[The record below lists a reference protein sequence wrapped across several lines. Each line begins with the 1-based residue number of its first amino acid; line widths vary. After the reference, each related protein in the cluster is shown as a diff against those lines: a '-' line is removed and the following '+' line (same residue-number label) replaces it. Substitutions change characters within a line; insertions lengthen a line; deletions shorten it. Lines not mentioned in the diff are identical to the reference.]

1 MRMLAAVV
9 VACAVLAGTVGG
21 FAPPAAAQPP
31 PGPPPVPVPETSPD
45 TPALMFVDEPAILD
59 VRPMSPQAW
68 SRTADEHAVRLH
80 FTSGI
85 PECYGVTADVRE
97 TDDDVVV
104 DLRTGTM
111 PQAAGRACIAIAV
124 SGGLDVPLQQPLGD
138 RRVLSAT

>member
-1 MRMLAAVV
+1 RRLRVP
-9 VACAVLAGTVGG
+9 GG
-21 FAPPAAAQPP
+21 RAAA

-45 TPALMFVDEPAILD
+45 TPALMFVDEPSILD

-68 SRTADEHAVRLH
+68 SRTADERVVRLH

-85 PECYGVTADVRE
+85 PECYGVTAEVRE

-104 DLRTGTM
+104 GLRTGTM

-124 SGGLDVPLQQPLGD
+124 SGGLDVPLQQPLGA
-138 RRVLSAT
+138 RRVLSAA

>member
-1 MRMLAAVV
+1 MRVLAAV

-21 FAPPAAAQPP
+21 FVSPAAAQPP
-31 PGPPPVPVPETSPD
+31 PGRPPVPVPETSPD
-45 TPALMFVDEPAILD
+45 TAALMFVDEPAILD
-59 VRPMSPQAW
+59 GRPMSPQAW
-68 SRTADEHAVRLH
+68 SRADDERVVRLH

-104 DLRTGTM
+104 ALRTGTM

-124 SGGLDVPLQQPLGD
+124 SGGLDVPLQQPLGA
-138 RRVLSAT
+138 RRVLSAA